1 MPWTDEGYISSA
13 SHIKGGMRV
22 SGGGRRLERG
32 LVEVYTGNG
41 RGKTTAAIG
50 LAFRAVGRGLRVHI
64 IQFMKGD
71 ESYGEFQSCK
81 AHPDIEIEQFGRKEF
96 VNPKEPSTVDVE
108 LAARGMARAR
118 EVLGAGRADLVVLDE
133 LNVAVGFGLVR
144 VEDVMALLD
153 LRPDHVELLI
163 TGRMAPPELVQRA
176 DLVTEMR
183 EVKHPFDQGVLAREG
198 IDN

>member
-1 MPWTDEGYISSA
+1 
-13 SHIKGGMRV
+13 MRV
-22 SGGGRRLERG
+22 TDGRKRFERG

-50 LAFRAVGRGLRVHI
+50 LAFRAVGHGFRVHI

-71 ESYGEFQSCK
+71 QSYGEFVSCS

-96 VNPKEPSTVDVE
+96 VNPTEPSTVDVE
-108 LAARGMARAR
+108 LAAKGMARAR
-118 EVLGAGRADLVVLDE
+118 EVLAAGDADLVILDE
-133 LNVAVGFGLVR
+133 LNVAVGFGLVSP
-144 VEDVMALLD
+144 EDVLGLLD
-153 LRPDHVELLI
+153 LRPPHVELLI
-163 TGRMAPPELVQRA
+163 TGRMAPPELIERA

-183 EVKHPFDQGVLAREG
+183 EVKHPFNEGVLAREG

>member
-1 MPWTDEGYISSA
+1 
-13 SHIKGGMRV
+13 MRV
-22 SGGGRRLERG
+22 SGGRRRLERG
-32 LVEVYTGNG
+32 LVEVYTGDG

-50 LAFRAVGRGLRVHI
+50 LAFRAVGHGLRVHI

-71 ESYGEFQSCK
+71 ESYGEFKSCS
-81 AHPDIEIEQFGRKEF
+81 AHPLIEIEQFGRREF

-118 EVLGAGRADLVVLDE
+118 EVLVAGTADLVVLDE

-144 VEDVMALLD
+144 MEDVMALVKAK
-153 LRPDHVELLI
+153 PEHVELLI
-163 TGRMAPPELVQRA
+163 TGRMAPPELIERA

-183 EVKHPFDQGVLAREG
+183 EVKHPFSEGVMAREG